1 MVPMQDIQRY
11 CADIAAAFNPHSI
24 ILFGSH
30 AYGKPTPD
38 SDVDL
43 LVVMP
48 KPRRYWMHTTQK
60 IHEKV
65 AAGFPVDI
73 LVRDPAFL
81 RERLHEGDTFLEE
94 ITTKGRVMYES
105 CHPKAQTLWR
115 ADPLPGKRRL
125 QNPGQTS
132 HR

>member
-1 MVPMQDIQRY
+1 MAFTSAMVPMQDIRRY
-11 CADIAAAFNPHSI
+11 CAEIAANFKPQRI

-30 AYGKPTPD
+30 AYGTPTPD

-48 KPRRYWMHTTQK
+48 KPRRYWMQTTQK

-65 AAGFPVDI
+65 SAGFPVDI

-105 CHPKAQTLWR
+105 RHA
-115 ADPLPGKRRL
+115 
-125 QNPGQTS
+125 
-132 HR
+132 